1 MDYICGLDEVGRGPI
16 AGPVTAAAVI
26 LPEDFPVDRL
36 RDSKRLSAKRR
47 AELDLLIRERAVSY
61 GIGWASPR
69 TIDSIN
75 ILQASLLAMRRAY
88 ENMLLHAPEI
98 TPVMALVDGNQFPN
112 LPIETIAVIKG
123 DSAVPEIMAASIIA
137 KEARDAWMVKAAK
150 RYDRWELDK
159 HKGYPT
165 KRHKQ
170 LCAEHG
176 ISPIHRRSFRI
187 FA

>member
-26 LPEDFPVDRL
+26 LPDDFPKDRL
-36 RDSKRLSAKRR
+36 RDSKKLSPKKR
-47 AELDLLIRERAVSY
+47 AELNILIKEEAISW

-88 ENMLLHAPEI
+88 DEMVVRNGHIPPYIAC
-98 TPVMALVDGNQFPN
+98 VDGNQFPP
-112 LPIETIAVIKG
+112 LSIHMYAIIKG
-123 DSAVPEIMAASIIA
+123 DSALPEIMAASIIA
-137 KEARDAWMVKAAK
+137 KEARDSWMIKISQ
-150 RYDRWELDK
+150 RYDRWDFEK

-165 KRHKQ
+165 KRHKE
-170 LCAEHG
+170 LCTAHG

-187 FA
+187 FS